1 MKDIFFD
8 NNANIEELES
18 LLNNGYDINTYNE
31 DYITPL
37 FTANAEKT
45 KLFLK
50 YGADPFKNKFNKEDD
65 VFFYTI
71 KDESLPVEDLKK
83 KINTLIEYGVDINK
97 LYREQKNILFFCRND
112 IALFLLEKNP
122 DLIKQITFNGE
133 NILFRKDLSIE
144 LFKYYVENGVNVNH
158 IKKWD
163 DTVLNANNNSLEKL
177 EILLQHGADPN
188 YVTNKH
194 PLYICDNNIKDE
206 NYFYKLIKLFEKFK
220 FNFKNLNPNMETP
233 LFVAR
238 NAKEVHLLL
247 KLGVDMNQVNAKMH
261 GSESAIIY
269 NSLCSR
275 YGSALALMK
284 KGADLELCNK
294 EHGTLII
301 NIFNS
306 KLVNEFINRGGNV
319 NYVNQFNENAL
330 HNMNTNKDEVK
341 KLMLLLENG
350 IDVYN
355 KSSRT
360 GLSAIDALP
369 SNLKEIA
376 LKYTITKERE
386 IIESSIMYEKENK
399 NNVNVNKRR
408 L

>member
-1 MKDIFFD
+1 MRDIFFD
-8 NNANIEELES
+8 DSADIQELES
-18 LLNNGYDINTYNE
+18 LLKKGYNINSYNE

-37 FTANAEKT
+37 FKANAEKT
-45 KLFLK
+45 RLFLK

-71 KDESLPVEDLKK
+71 KDESLPVEDLKE
-83 KINTLIEYGVDINK
+83 KINALIEYGVDINK

-112 IALFLLEKNP
+112 IALFLIEKNP
-122 DLIKQITFNGE
+122 DLMKQINFNGE

-158 IKKWD
+158 IKTWD
-163 DTVLNANNNSLEKL
+163 ESVLDANYHSLEKL
-177 EILLQHGADPN
+177 EILLENGADPN

-194 PLYICDNNIKDE
+194 PLYIWDNNINDE

-220 FNFKNLNPNMETP
+220 FDFKNLNPNMETP

-238 NAKEVHLLL
+238 NTKEVNLLL

-261 GSESAIIY
+261 GSETAIIY
-269 NSLCSR
+269 NCLCSR

-284 KGADLELCNK
+284 KGADLELYNK
-294 EHGTLII
+294 ENGTLII
-301 NIFNS
+301 NVFNS
-306 KLVNEFINRGGNV
+306 KLVNEFINMGGDV

-330 HNMNTNKDEVK
+330 HNMNTNKDELK
-341 KLMLLLENG
+341 KLMFLLENG

-355 KSSRT
+355 KSTRT
-360 GLSAIDALP
+360 GLSGIDALP
-369 SNLKEIA
+369 SKLKEVA
-376 LKYTITKERE
+376 LKYTIKKERE
-386 IIESSIMYEKENK
+386 IIESSIIDEKINK
-399 NNVNVNKRR
+399 NNINKKR

>member
-1 MKDIFFD
+1 MRDIFFD
-8 NNANIEELES
+8 DSADIQELES
-18 LLNNGYDINTYNE
+18 LLKKGYNINSYNE

-37 FTANAEKT
+37 FKANAEKT
-45 KLFLK
+45 RLFLK

-71 KDESLPVEDLKK
+71 KDESLPVEDLKE
-83 KINTLIEYGVDINK
+83 KINALIEYGVDINK

-112 IALFLLEKNP
+112 IALFLIEKNP
-122 DLIKQITFNGE
+122 DLMKQINFNGE

-158 IKKWD
+158 IKTWD
-163 DTVLNANNNSLEKL
+163 ESVLDANYHSLEKL
-177 EILLQHGADPN
+177 EILLENGADPN

-194 PLYICDNNIKDE
+194 PLYIWDNNINDE

-220 FNFKNLNPNMETP
+220 FDFKNLNPNMETP

-238 NAKEVHLLL
+238 NTKEVNLLL

-261 GSESAIIY
+261 GSETAIIY
-269 NSLCSR
+269 NCLCSR

-284 KGADLELCNK
+284 KGADLELYNK
-294 EHGTLII
+294 ENGTLII
-301 NIFNS
+301 NVFNS
-306 KLVNEFINRGGNV
+306 KLVNEFINMGGDV

-330 HNMNTNKDEVK
+330 HNMNTNKDELK
-341 KLMLLLENG
+341 KLMFLLENG

-355 KSSRT
+355 KSTRT
-360 GLSAIDALP
+360 GLSGIDALP
-369 SNLKEIA
+369 SNLKEVA
-376 LKYTITKERE
+376 LKYTIKKERE
-386 IIESSIMYEKENK
+386 IIESSIIDEKINK
-399 NNVNVNKRR
+399 NNINKKR

>member
-1 MKDIFFD
+1 MRDIFFD
-8 NNANIEELES
+8 DSADIQELES
-18 LLNNGYDINTYNE
+18 LLKKGYNINSYNE

-37 FTANAEKT
+37 FKANAEKT
-45 KLFLK
+45 RLFLK

-71 KDESLPVEDLKK
+71 KDESLPVEDLKE
-83 KINTLIEYGVDINK
+83 KINALIEYGVDINK

-112 IALFLLEKNP
+112 IALFLIEKNP
-122 DLIKQITFNGE
+122 DLMKQINFNGE

-158 IKKWD
+158 IKTWD
-163 DTVLNANNNSLEKL
+163 ESVLDANYHSLEKL
-177 EILLQHGADPN
+177 EILLENGADPN

-194 PLYICDNNIKDE
+194 PLYIWDNNINDE
-206 NYFYKLIKLFEKFK
+206 NYFYKLILLFEKFK

-238 NAKEVHLLL
+238 NTKEVNLLL
-247 KLGVDMNQVNAKMH
+247 KLGVDMNQVNAKIH
-261 GSESAIIY
+261 GSETAIIY
-269 NSLCSR
+269 NCLCSR

-284 KGADLELCNK
+284 KGADLELYNK
-294 EHGTLII
+294 ENGTLII
-301 NIFNS
+301 NVFNS
-306 KLVNEFINRGGNV
+306 KLVNEFINMGGDV

-330 HNMNTNKDEVK
+330 HNMNTNKDELK
-341 KLMLLLENG
+341 KLMFLLENG

-355 KSSRT
+355 KSTRT
-360 GLSAIDALP
+360 GLSGIDALP
-369 SNLKEIA
+369 SNLKEVA
-376 LKYTITKERE
+376 LKYTIKKERE
-386 IIESSIMYEKENK
+386 IIESSIIDEKINK
-399 NNVNVNKRR
+399 NNINKKR

>member
-1 MKDIFFD
+1 MRDIFFD
-8 NNANIEELES
+8 DSADIQELES
-18 LLNNGYDINTYNE
+18 LLKKGYNINSYNE

-37 FTANAEKT
+37 FKANAEKT
-45 KLFLK
+45 RLFLK

-71 KDESLPVEDLKK
+71 KDEFLPVEDLKE
-83 KINTLIEYGVDINK
+83 KINALIEYGVDINK

-112 IALFLLEKNP
+112 IALFLIEKNP
-122 DLIKQITFNGE
+122 DLMKQINFNGE

-158 IKKWD
+158 IKTWD
-163 DTVLNANNNSLEKL
+163 ESVLDANYHSLEKL
-177 EILLQHGADPN
+177 EILLENGADPN

-194 PLYICDNNIKDE
+194 PLYIWDNNINDE

-238 NAKEVHLLL
+238 NTKEVNLLL
-247 KLGVDMNQVNAKMH
+247 KLGVDMNQVNAKIH
-261 GSESAIIY
+261 GSETAIIY
-269 NSLCSR
+269 NCLCSR

-284 KGADLELCNK
+284 KGADLELYNK
-294 EHGTLII
+294 ENGTLII
-301 NIFNS
+301 NVFNS
-306 KLVNEFINRGGNV
+306 KLVNEFINMGGDV

-330 HNMNTNKDEVK
+330 HNMNTNKDELK
-341 KLMLLLENG
+341 KLMFLLENG

-355 KSSRT
+355 KSTRT
-360 GLSAIDALP
+360 GLSGIDALP
-369 SNLKEIA
+369 SNLKEVA
-376 LKYTITKERE
+376 LKYTIKKERE
-386 IIESSIMYEKENK
+386 IIESSIIDEKINK
-399 NNVNVNKRR
+399 NNINKKR